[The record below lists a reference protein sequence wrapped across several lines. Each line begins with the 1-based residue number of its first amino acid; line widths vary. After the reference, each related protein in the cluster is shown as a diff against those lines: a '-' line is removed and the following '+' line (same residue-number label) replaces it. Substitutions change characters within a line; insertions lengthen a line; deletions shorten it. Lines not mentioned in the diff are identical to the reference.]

1 MMSPELVTILMF
13 VSFFLL
19 LALGVPLAWTTG
31 GLGLFFSFVLWGPD
45 SLSIVVLRVWDVMG
59 SFSMI
64 AIPLFV
70 FMGNLLQR
78 SGIAHD
84 LFKAFQVWIGGI
96 RGGVAAATI
105 VLCTILAAMIGTVG
119 ADVTITGL
127 IALPF
132 MLERGYNKHMA
143 LGSIVAG
150 GALGVLIP
158 PSIMFII
165 YGVTVGESI
174 GKLFMGGIG
183 PGLLFGGLYI
193 GYILVRCYIRPEDG
207 PAAPE
212 AEWRVP
218 IKEKILL
225 FKSLVLPMLLILGV
239 MGSIFG
245 GVATPG
251 EAAGVGAFGA
261 VICAAIRRQLTREN
275 LLMSLYD
282 TMKTVGLILWI
293 VFGAMVFIATYTLA
307 GGAEFVKSALV
318 ALPLNPWLVL
328 IIIQVILLFLGMVL
342 DIIGIT
348 VLLAPIFVPVIKS
361 LGFDPLWFGV
371 LFNLNLQIA
380 YLSPPFGYSMFYLKA
395 VAPPDVSMT
404 DLYRSVVPYMILQ
417 IIGMVLCMIFPQIIL
432 WLPNMMMK

>member
-1 MMSPELVTILMF
+1 MSPELLTILMF
-13 VSFFLL
+13 STFFGL
-19 LALGVPLAWTTG
+19 LAVGVPLAWTTG
-31 GLGLFFSFVLWGPD
+31 SLGLLFAFFMWGSD
-45 SLSIVVLRVWDVMG
+45 SLSLVVLRIWDVMG

-70 FMGNLLQR
+70 FMGNMLQK

-84 LFKAFQVWIGGI
+84 LFKAIQVWVGGI
-96 RGGVAAATI
+96 RGGIAAATI
-105 VLCTILAAMIGTVG
+105 ILCTILAAMIGTVG

-132 MLERGYNKHMA
+132 MLQRGYDKHMA

-158 PSIMFII
+158 PSIMFIV

-183 PGLLFGGLYI
+183 PGFLFCGLYI
-193 GYILVRCYIRPEDG
+193 GYILVKCYLNPAAG
-207 PAAPE
+207 PAAPLE
-212 AEWRVP
+212 ERNIP
-218 IKEKILL
+218 FSQKIGL
-225 FKSLVLPMLLILGV
+225 FKALLLPVLLIFGV

-245 GVATPG
+245 GIATPG

-261 VICAAIRRQLTREN
+261 TLCAAIRRQLTWKTVSE
-275 LLMSLYD
+275 SLFE

-293 VFGAMVFIATYTLA
+293 VFGAMTFIATYTLG
-307 GGAEFVKSALV
+307 GGAEFVKSTLL
-318 ALPLNPWLVL
+318 ALPVNPWLVL
-328 IIIQVILLFLGMVL
+328 IIIQIILLFLGMVL

-348 VLLAPIFVPVIKS
+348 VLLAPIFVPVITA

-380 YLSPPFGYSMFYLKA
+380 YLSPPFGYSLFYLKA
-395 VAPPDVSMT
+395 VAPPDVTMG
-404 DLYRSVVPYMILQ
+404 DLYRSVIPYMILQ
-417 IIGMVLCMIFPQIIL
+417 FIGLILCMIFPQIIL
-432 WLPNMMMK
+432 WLPTMMTK

>member
-1 MMSPELVTILMF
+1 MSPELITISMF
-13 VSFFLL
+13 AAFFLL

-31 GLGLFFSFVLWGPD
+31 SVGLLFSFFLWGPS
-45 SLSIVVLRVWDVMG
+45 SLSMVILRIWNTMG

-70 FMGNLLQR
+70 FMGNMLQK
-78 SGIAHD
+78 SGIADD
-84 LFKAFQVWIGGI
+84 LFKAFHVWIGGI
-96 RGGVAAATI
+96 RGGLAAATI

-132 MLERGYNKHMA
+132 MLQRGYDKHMA

-165 YGVTVGESI
+165 YGVSVGESI
-174 GKLFMGGIG
+174 GKLFMGGVG
-183 PGLLFGGLYI
+183 PGLLFGALFI
-193 GYILVRCYIRPEDG
+193 CYILTKCYLNPDAG

-212 AEWRVP
+212 EERRIP
-218 IKEKILL
+218 LKQKIGM
-225 FKSLVLPMLLILGV
+225 FKSLIMPILLVLGV

-251 EAAGVGAFGA
+251 EAAGVGALGA
-261 VICAAIRRQLTREN
+261 ILCAAVRRQLTWTN
-275 LLMSLYD
+275 LKNSLFD

-293 VFGAMVFIATYTLA
+293 VFGAMIFITTYTL
-307 GGAEFVKSALV
+307 GGGPEFVRSTLV
-318 ALPLNPWLVL
+318 SLPLNPWFVL

-348 VLLAPIFVPVIKS
+348 VLLAPIFVPVIKT

-371 LFNLNLQIA
+371 IFNLNLQVA

-395 VAPPDVSMT
+395 VAPPDVTMT
-404 DLYRSVVPYMILQ
+404 DLYRSVLPYMALQ
-417 IIGMVLCMIFPQIIL
+417 VIGMALCMIFPQIVL
-432 WLPNMMMK
+432 WLPNLMIK

>member
-1 MMSPELVTILMF
+1 MSPELLTILMF
-13 VSFFLL
+13 SAFFGL

-31 GLGLFFSFVLWGPD
+31 SLGLLFAFFMWGSD
-45 SLSIVVLRVWDVMG
+45 SLSLVVLRIWDVMG

-70 FMGNLLQR
+70 FMGNMLQK

-84 LFKAFQVWIGGI
+84 LFKAFQVWVGGI
-96 RGGVAAATI
+96 RGGIAAATI
-105 VLCTILAAMIGTVG
+105 ILCTILAAMIGTVG

-132 MLERGYNKHMA
+132 MLQRGYDKHMA

-158 PSIMFII
+158 PSIMFIV

-183 PGLLFGGLYI
+183 PGFLFGGLYI
-193 GYILVRCYIRPEDG
+193 GYILIKCYLNPAAG
-207 PAAPE
+207 PAAPLE
-212 AEWRVP
+212 ERNIP
-218 IKEKILL
+218 FGKKIGLL
-225 FKSLVLPMLLILGV
+225 KSLILPILLILGV

-261 VICAAIRRQLTREN
+261 IFCAAIRRQLTWKTLTE
-275 LLMSLYD
+275 SLFE

-293 VFGAMVFIATYTLA
+293 VFGAMTFIATYTLG
-307 GGAEFVKSALV
+307 GGAEFVKSALI

-328 IIIQVILLFLGMVL
+328 IIIQIILLFLGMVL

-348 VLLAPIFVPVIKS
+348 VLLAPIFVPVVTA

-380 YLSPPFGYSMFYLKA
+380 YLSPPFGYSIFYLKA
-395 VAPPDVSMT
+395 VAPPDVTMG
-404 DLYRSVVPYMILQ
+404 DLYRSVIPYMILQ
-417 IIGMVLCMIFPQIIL
+417 VIGLILCMVFPQIIL
-432 WLPNMMMK
+432 WLPNMMIK

>member
-1 MMSPELVTILMF
+1 MSPVLLTILMF
-13 VSFFLL
+13 AAFFLL

-31 GLGLFFSFVLWGPD
+31 TVGLLFSFFLWGPS
-45 SLSIVVLRVWDVMG
+45 SLSMVILRIWNTMG

-70 FMGNLLQR
+70 FMGNMLQK
-78 SGIAHD
+78 SGIADD
-84 LFKAFQVWIGGI
+84 LFKAFHVWIGGI
-96 RGGVAAATI
+96 RGGLAAATI

-132 MLERGYNKHMA
+132 MLQRGYDKHMA

-165 YGVTVGESI
+165 YGVSVGESI
-174 GKLFMGGIG
+174 GKLFMGGVG
-183 PGLLFGGLYI
+183 PGLLFGALFI
-193 GYILVRCYIRPEDG
+193 SYILIKCYLNPDAG

-212 AEWRVP
+212 EERRIP
-218 IKEKILL
+218 LKQKIGMVNSLIMPVLL
-225 FKSLVLPMLLILGV
+225 VLGV

-251 EAAGVGAFGA
+251 EAAGVGALGA
-261 VICAAIRRQLTREN
+261 MLCAAVRRQLTWTN
-275 LLMSLYD
+275 LKNSLFD

-293 VFGAMVFIATYTLA
+293 VFGAMIFITTYTL
-307 GGAEFVKSALV
+307 GGGPEFVRSTLV
-318 ALPLNPWLVL
+318 ALPLNPWFVL
-328 IIIQVILLFLGMVL
+328 IIIQIILLFLGMVL

-348 VLLAPIFVPVIKS
+348 VLLAPIFVPVIKT

-371 LFNLNLQIA
+371 IFNLNLQVA

-395 VAPPDVSMT
+395 VAPPDVTMT
-404 DLYRSVVPYMILQ
+404 DLYRSVLPYMALQ
-417 IIGMVLCMIFPQIIL
+417 VIGLALCMIFPQIVL
-432 WLPNMMMK
+432 WLPNLMVK

>member
-1 MMSPELVTILMF
+1 MSPELLTFLMF
-13 VSFFLL
+13 SAFFLL

-31 GLGLFFSFVLWGPD
+31 SLGLVFAMFLWGSD
-45 SLSIVVLRVWDVMG
+45 SLSLVVLRIWDVMG

-70 FMGNLLQR
+70 FMGNMLQK
-78 SGIAHD
+78 SGIAND
-84 LFKAFQVWIGGI
+84 LFKAFHIWIGGI
-96 RGGVAAATI
+96 RGGLAAATI

-132 MLERGYNKHMA
+132 MLQRGYDRHMA

-158 PSIMFII
+158 PSIMFIV

-193 GYILVRCYIRPEDG
+193 GYILVKCYLNPNAG
-207 PAAPE
+207 PAAPIE
-212 AEWRVP
+212 EREMP
-218 IKEKILL
+218 LRKKMGL
-225 FKSLVLPMLLILGV
+225 FKSLILPILLILGV
-239 MGSIFG
+239 MGSIFA

-261 VICAAIRRQLTREN
+261 IVCAAARRRLNWPN
-275 LLMSLYD
+275 LKVSLFD

-293 VFGAMVFIATYTLA
+293 VFGAMTFIATYTLA
-307 GGAEFVKSALV
+307 GGVEFVKSTLV
-318 ALPLNPWLVL
+318 ALPLNPWLIL

-348 VLLAPIFVPVIKS
+348 VLLAPIFVPVIKT

-395 VAPPDVSMT
+395 VAPPDVTMG
-404 DLYRSVVPYMILQ
+404 DLYRSVVPYMALQ
-417 IIGMVLCMIFPQIIL
+417 VVGMALCMMFPQIVL
-432 WLPNMMMK
+432 WLPTLMIK

>member
-1 MMSPELVTILMF
+1 MSPELLTAFMF
-13 VSFFLL
+13 GAFFLL
-19 LALGVPLAWTTG
+19 LALGVPLAWTTAST
-31 GLGLFFSFVLWGPD
+31 GLLFSLLLWGPG
-45 SLSIVVLRVWDVMG
+45 SLSIIVLRIWDVMG
-59 SFSMI
+59 SFSII

-70 FMGNLLQR
+70 FMGNMLQK
-78 SGIAHD
+78 SGVADD
-84 LFKAFQVWIGGI
+84 LFKAFHVWIGGVK
-96 RGGVAAATI
+96 GGLAAATI

-132 MLERGYNKHMA
+132 MLQRGYDKHMA

-174 GKLFMGGIG
+174 GKLFMGGVG
-183 PGLLFGGLYI
+183 PGLLFGALYI
-193 GYILVRCYIRPEDG
+193 GYILIKCHLN
-207 PAAPE
+207 PAAGPPAPQE
-212 AEWRVP
+212 ERMMP
-218 IKEKILL
+218 LGRKIGM
-225 FKSLVLPMLLILGV
+225 FKSLIIPVLLVLGV

-251 EAAGVGAFGA
+251 EAAGVGALGA
-261 VICAAIRRQLTREN
+261 MVCAAVRRRLTMEN
-275 LLMSLYD
+275 LKDSLFD

-293 VFGAMVFIATYTLA
+293 VFGAMIFIATYTLG
-307 GGAEFVKSALV
+307 GGAEFVKSTLV

-328 IIIQVILLFLGMVL
+328 IIIQFILLFLGMVL

-348 VLLAPIFVPVIKS
+348 VLLAPIFVPVITS

-371 LFNLNLQIA
+371 IFNLNLQIA

-395 VAPPDVSMT
+395 VAPPDVTMT
-404 DLYRSVVPYMILQ
+404 DLYRSVLPYMALQ
-417 IIGMVLCMIFPQIIL
+417 LIGMALCMLFPQIIL
-432 WLPNMMMK
+432 WLPNLMIK

>member
-1 MMSPELVTILMF
+1 MSPELLTALMF
-13 VSFFLL
+13 SAFFIL
-19 LALGVPLAWTTG
+19 LALGVPLAWTTASI
-31 GLGLFFSFVLWGPD
+31 GLLFSLFMWGAS
-45 SLSIVVLRVWDVMG
+45 SLSLVVLRIWDVMG
-59 SFSMI
+59 SFSII

-70 FMGNLLQR
+70 FMGNMLQK
-78 SGIAHD
+78 SGIADD
-84 LFKAFQVWIGGI
+84 LFKAFHAWIGGI
-96 RGGVAAATI
+96 KGGLAAATI

-132 MLERGYNKHMA
+132 MLQRGYDKHMA

-174 GKLFMGGIG
+174 GKLFMGGVG
-183 PGLLFGGLYI
+183 PGLLFGALYV
-193 GYILVRCYIRPEDG
+193 GYILIKCHLNPDAG
-207 PAAPE
+207 PPAPAADRMV
-212 AEWRVP
+212 AWRH
-218 IKEKILL
+218 KIAM
-225 FKSLVLPMLLILGV
+225 FKSLIMPILLVLGV

-251 EAAGVGAFGA
+251 EAAGVGALGA
-261 VICAAIRRQLTREN
+261 MVCAAVRRRLTVAN
-275 LLMSLYD
+275 LQDSLFD

-293 VFGAMVFIATYTLA
+293 VFGAMIFIATYTLG
-307 GGAEFVKSALV
+307 GGAEFVKSTLV
-318 ALPLNPWLVL
+318 ALPLNPWLIL
-328 IIIQVILLFLGMVL
+328 IIIQFILLFLGMVL

-371 LFNLNLQIA
+371 IFNLNLQIA

-395 VAPPDVSMT
+395 VAPPDVTMA
-404 DLYRSVVPYMILQ
+404 DLYRSVLPYMALQ
-417 IIGMVLCMIFPQIIL
+417 LAGMALCMLFPQIVL
-432 WLPNMMMK
+432 WLPNLMIR